1 MLARTAAICALTAVM
16 PFAALAATPP
26 ATADYARALAQT
38 EALSSTA
45 PWWERLVLTLG
56 DEGETR
62 TCTYQTSLIPG
73 ETKACEVTGATARA
87 EQASAAGL
95 PEQLTHVTFE
105 RRFSPDAA
113 MDDAAVAVGDTLI
126 GKSVLALAI
135 DAQGKVRGCK
145 VVVTGGMKP
154 DYGCKEA
161 AAEKFEA
168 SATAAPVAT
177 RVSTLTILVYAHDEN
192 IV

>member
-1 MLARTAAICALTAVM
+1 MLARNALICALSASL
-16 PFAALAATPP
+16 PLAASA
-26 ATADYARALAQT
+26 ATAAPSADYPRASAKA
-38 EALSSTA
+38 EALSSTV
-45 PWWERLVLTLG
+45 PWWERLVLTMG
-56 DEGETR
+56 EEGETR

-73 ETKACEVTGATARA
+73 ETKDCEVSGAAAADDAGA
-87 EQASAAGL
+87 EAL

-105 RRFSPDAA
+105 RRFSPDASMA
-113 MDDAAVAVGDTLI
+113 DTEVAAGDTLL

-145 VVVTGGMKP
+145 VVATGGMKP

-168 SATAAPVAT
+168 SATTVPVAT
-177 RVSTLTILVYAHDEN
+177 RVATLTILVYAHEEN
-192 IV
+192 NV

>member
-1 MLARTAAICALTAVM
+1 MLARTAAICALTALL
-16 PFAALAATPP
+16 PFAAIAASPP
-26 ATADYARALAQT
+26 AIADHARALAQT
-38 EALSSTA
+38 EALSSSA
-45 PWWERLVLTLG
+45 PWWERLVLTMG
-56 DEGETR
+56 EEGETR
-62 TCTYQTSLIPG
+62 SCTYQTSLIPG
-73 ETKACEVTGATARA
+73 ETKDCEVGGAAG
-87 EQASAAGL
+87 EASVEGL
-95 PEQLTHVTFE
+95 PEQLTHITFE

-113 MDDAAVAVGDTLI
+113 MDDGEVAAGDTLI

-145 VVVTGGMKP
+145 VLATGGMKP

-168 SATAAPVAT
+168 SATNAPVAT

-192 IV
+192 LV

>member
-1 MLARTAAICALTAVM
+1 MLARTAAVCALTALL
-16 PFAALAATPP
+16 PLAAMAATPP
-26 ATADYARALAQT
+26 GTEHARPSDQP
-38 EALSSTA
+38 EALSATA

-73 ETKACEVTGATARA
+73 ETKDCEVGGAAA
-87 EQASAAGL
+87 GADEASAEGL
-95 PEQLTHVTFE
+95 PEQLTHITFE
-105 RRFSPDAA
+105 RRFSPDAT
-113 MDDAAVAVGDTLI
+113 MDDAEVAAGDTLL

-135 DAQGKVRGCK
+135 DALGKVRGCQ
-145 VVVTGGMKP
+145 VVATGGMKP

-168 SATAAPVAT
+168 SATAMPVAT
-177 RVSTLTILVYAHDEN
+177 RVATLTILVYAHEEN
-192 IV
+192 QV